1 MDRGTWRATIH
12 GVSKSRTRLK
22 RLSTHRTKTLQGWQ
36 RLFHGSS
43 LTLTSGLQGGMR
55 DDRGPRAK
63 REERE
68 MQETRVTCRLREV
81 GTTRRTEHQAPPSL
95 SRSQLPPLQQTGTQD
110 SLVPRGVSGV
120 KQLPSLYPW
129 PSPSRLFSR

>member
-68 MQETRVTCRLREV
+68 MQETRVT
-81 GTTRRTEHQAPPSL
+81 
-95 SRSQLPPLQQTGTQD
+95 
-110 SLVPRGVSGV
+110 
-120 KQLPSLYPW
+120 
-129 PSPSRLFSR
+129 